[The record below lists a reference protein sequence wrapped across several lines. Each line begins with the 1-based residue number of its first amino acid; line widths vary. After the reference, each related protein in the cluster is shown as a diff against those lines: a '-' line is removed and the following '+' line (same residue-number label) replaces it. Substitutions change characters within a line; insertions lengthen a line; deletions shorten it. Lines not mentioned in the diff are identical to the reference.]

1 MERINILK
9 EFHKRRLEQLNSRG
23 QNQGPVIKDINQIG
37 DGVTT
42 RAQANKDNVTNPQ
55 PGPSNINS
63 NKRHSNLDSEDET
76 LKKQKIE
83 TKQVSR
89 KIIEREI
96 KRKKKLEEK
105 KVASIMPENQP
116 ENPASSPQW
125 FTPTFQDLI
134 EDIPSSPRIKIY
146 EDSNLTLF
154 IEKQLFQRQKV
165 IRFIILF

>member
-9 EFHKRRLEQLNSRG
+9 EFHKRRLEQLNSRA
-23 QNQGPVIKDINQIG
+23 QNVVPVISDIHQTG
-37 DGVTT
+37 EGVMT

-63 NKRHSNLDSEDET
+63 NKRHSNLDSEGVSS
-76 LKKQKIE
+76 KKQKIE
-83 TKQVSR
+83 TKQISR

-96 KRKKKLEEK
+96 KRKKKIEEK
-105 KVASIMPENQP
+105 KVVSILTENQP
-116 ENPASSPQW
+116 ESSVSSPQW
-125 FTPTFQDLI
+125 FNPTFQDLI

-146 EDSNLTLF
+146 EDSNLTLY

-165 IRFIILF
+165 FKD